1 MNFNNTLNKVKA
13 VCINLDIRKD
23 KKKFM
28 KVQARRKNLKIEYY
42 TTSLHENPKR
52 GCLLSHLN
60 VIQKAEEDNV
70 EQLLILEDD
79 AKFTINPK
87 ILQEP
92 PEDWDMLYLGGTV
105 HRIVN
110 REHKHWPRV
119 HCWTTHA
126 YIINMKNKQLLE
138 DLKKVEDY
146 KDEIDRYY
154 LTEIH
159 PKYNVYISD
168 PMVAVQ
174 KEGYSDIEKM
184 NVNYDFMQKTISGL
198 SIPEYEEKDG
208 NYILKLPQMDDNQL
222 PKVSIITPTHNR
234 REMFSLANRN
244 FEEFIY
250 PKDKLEWIIVDDS
263 SDENPIDDMVNK
275 DRRIHLLQLRDP
287 NSKEVTKLT
296 IAQKRNI
303 GASKATGEIIIHM
316 DDDDYY
322 PPESV
327 IARVKVLMKYRE
339 AGIKCVGCTQIGT
352 YDLMANKS
360 SMSSDGPISFSEA
373 TMAYFKEFWQE
384 QPFQNDQLRAEHKGL
399 MENRLDNCMD
409 IPYAFVIIAL
419 THQNNYTS
427 FRKIGNNTLKFRDN
441 NKDANYYDTWDE
453 ETQFFFDDLRS
464 YLGRLQSST
473 Q

>member
-1 MNFNNTLNKVKA
+1 MKFNNSLNKIKA

-23 KKKFM
+23 KKRFM
-28 KVQARRKNLKIEYY
+28 KIQSRRKNLKLHYH

-52 GCLLSHLN
+52 GCLLSHLH
-60 VIQKAEEDNV
+60 VINEAERDNV

-87 ILQEP
+87 VLHEP

-105 HRIVN
+105 HRILN
-110 REHKHWPRV
+110 RTNKHWPRV

-126 YIINMKNKQLLE
+126 YIINMKNKQLVE
-138 DLKKVEDY
+138 DIKKVENY

-168 PMVAVQ
+168 PMIALQ
-174 KEGYSDIEKM
+174 KEGYSDIEKT

-208 NYILKLPQMDDNQL
+208 NYILKLPQISNNEL

-244 FEEFIY
+244 FEEFNY

-296 IAQKRNI
+296 ISQKRNI

-322 PPESV
+322 PPESI
-327 IARVKVLMKYRE
+327 IARVKVLLKYKE
-339 AGIKCVGCTQIGT
+339 AGIRCVGCTQIGT
-352 YDLMANKS
+352 YDLMENKS

-373 TMAYFKEFWQE
+373 TMAYFKDFWQE
-384 QPFQNDQLRAEHKGL
+384 QPFQNDQLRAEHKGF
-399 MENRLDNCMD
+399 MENRLDCCMD
-409 IPYAFVIIAL
+409 IPYAFVIIAI
-419 THQNNYTS
+419 THENNYTS

-441 NKDANYYDTWDE
+441 NRDANYYDIWDE
-453 ETQFFFDDLRS
+453 ETQFFMNDLRS
-464 YLGRLQSST
+464 YLAKIQKS
-473 Q
+473 QQ